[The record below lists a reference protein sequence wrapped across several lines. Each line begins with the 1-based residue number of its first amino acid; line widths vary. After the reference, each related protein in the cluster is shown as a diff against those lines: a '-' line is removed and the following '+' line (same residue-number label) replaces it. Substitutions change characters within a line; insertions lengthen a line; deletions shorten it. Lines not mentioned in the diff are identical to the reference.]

1 MNQCLGRF
9 AATPCESGRSSGD
22 GCEEYVYSL
31 AMRPLVLSSLG
42 ALLTG
47 VMAVPVSTG
56 AQGAGTAAYVL
67 SKAATAAEITNDQR
81 VTLLPPSGQTFLWA
95 TLNASGSAQ
104 TIDLTK
110 VAVAGGGASFPLV
123 GVDSAWDG
131 DPKQFSMMA
140 RARTKDGRTI
150 EPLEETRSEGS
161 VAFAFTPG
169 KIAQLKIIRPPASVC
184 LLFVVP
190 QGFSAGQVSGLGA
203 KPAALPA
210 LTK

>member
-1 MNQCLGRF
+1 
-9 AATPCESGRSSGD
+9 
-22 GCEEYVYSL
+22 
-31 AMRPLVLSSLG
+31 MRHVILSSLG
-42 ALLTG
+42 ALLVG
-47 VMAVPVSTG
+47 LIALPASTG
-56 AQGAGTAAYVL
+56 AQGAAAAAFVL
-67 SKAATAAEITNDQR
+67 SQAATAAEITNDER
-81 VTLLPPSGQTFLWA
+81 TALVPPSGQTFLWA
-95 TLNASGSAQ
+95 TLKASGPAQ

-110 VAVAGGGASFPLV
+110 VVLAGSGGSFPLV

-140 RARTKDGRTI
+140 PARRKDGRPF

-169 KIAQLKIIRPPASVC
+169 KLAQLKIIRPPVAVC

-190 QGFSAGQVSGLGA
+190 PGFSAGQVTGLGP
-203 KPAALPA
+203 KPVALPA